1 MQPCP
6 PPFPLPALLADRWT
20 FRSAHACTNRAAKP
34 EAVKEAEAA
43 APPKPGGDK
52 AGWKEYGANRV
63 IGKTHDNSV

>member
-1 MQPCP
+1 MD
-6 PPFPLPALLADRWT
+6 L
-20 FRSAHACTNRAAKP
+20 RSAHACTNRAAKP

>member
-1 MQPCP
+1 MVPSKSTKP
-6 PPFPLPALLADRWT
+6 SVPKTASLSMKSEA
-20 FRSAHACTNRAAKP
+20 SKP

-52 AGWKEYGANRV
+52 AGWKNYGENRV